1 MKPRNERLEVGMSLG
16 TNYTWA
22 AIAEDLVAIRST
34 YARLRDAAE
43 SGAWQDAIRLT
54 LFDRLHCLG
63 QRLTLLVDQARTLR
77 AFDGRGFDLGFE
89 QWATDVRWI
98 SVQLE
103 HPFDIDVDDTE
114 EGEPL
119 PGIAD
124 VDEVLALLDR
134 LKPAP

>member
-1 MKPRNERLEVGMSLG
+1 MSLG

-54 LFDRLHCLG
+54 LFDRLHGLG

-98 SVQLE
+98 SGQLE